1 MSSPFAQAHNSKNPI
16 KILGDL
22 NKDGK
27 MSSYET
33 TRQKGMEKGMEESKG
48 SPAAQ
53 TYSEQSSTTTTY
65 DKDGTP
71 HHTYVGG
78 SPKITKSISPP
89 EKTYIKEN
97 NPTIYNEDG
106 SVSGS
111 QTIPSEITSR
121 PSPSESYIKNM
132 LKTASIGKPK

>member
-48 SPAAQ
+48 SPATQ
-53 TYSEQSSTTTTY
+53 TVS
-65 DKDGTP
+65 KDG
-71 HHTYVGG
+71 
-78 SPKITKSISPP
+78 KSATASPP
-89 EKTYIKEN
+89 EKTYSNEDD
-97 NPTIYNEDG
+97 PTIYNEDG

-111 QTIPSEITSR
+111 QTIPNEITSK
-121 PSPSESYIKNM
+121 PSESYIKNM
-132 LKTASIGKPK
+132 LKTASIGKPKQKQ